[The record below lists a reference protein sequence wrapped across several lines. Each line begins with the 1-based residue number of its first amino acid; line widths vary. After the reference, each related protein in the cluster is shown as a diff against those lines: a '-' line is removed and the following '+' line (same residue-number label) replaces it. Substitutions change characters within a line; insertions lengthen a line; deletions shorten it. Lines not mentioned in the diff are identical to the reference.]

1 MGPEALDGLA
11 VPWSRCLP
19 VLPLCSLTLRPN
31 DAFPDNEL
39 PRSAEESTTRSQT
52 TCFQGQL
59 KSHEKLEI
67 PFESGG
73 VAEVLE
79 VCGNLVYVMVA
90 VLPSC
95 SLHVW

>member
-1 MGPEALDGLA
+1 M
-11 VPWSRCLP
+11 S
-19 VLPLCSLTLRPN
+19 
-31 DAFPDNEL
+31 
-39 PRSAEESTTRSQT
+39 
-52 TCFQGQL
+52 FQGQL
-59 KSHEKLEI
+59 KSYEKLEI